1 MGARHAASKHGV
13 VGLTKTAALEY
24 ADRGVRVNA
33 IAPGPTKTNIQ
44 SGLLGDSGP
53 SSSIPFLDRV
63 RSVVQILRFAV
74 RTLRADFDT
83 SAMRDVPMDRIA
95 DPEEMAGVVAFLCS
109 SDASY
114 ITGQTIPVDGGQ
126 AAD

>member
-1 MGARHAASKHGV
+1 MGGLSSYSASKHGV
-13 VGLTKTAALEY
+13 VGLTKSVALEY
-24 ADRGVRVNA
+24 ASRGIRVNA

-44 SGLLGDSGP
+44 SGLLGTGG
-53 SSSIPFLDRV
+53 SSRSFLDRV
-63 RSVVQILRFAV
+63 KPAITLIRTAI
-74 RTLRADFDT
+74 RTLRADYDT

-95 DPEEMAGVVAFLCS
+95 EPEEMAGVVAFLCS

-114 ITGQTIPVDGGQ
+114 ITGHTIPVDGGQ